1 MAKTEY
7 DILKETITAKVKEAG
22 GSRHSKGD
30 FTQMTHTLLNTPD
43 QEVTTYIKD
52 VNDPVVTK
60 PVQAYRESLKPVLKQ
75 FGVDNAELDKI
86 QQVKF
91 DKNAAE
97 AFNDLATQVVK
108 DYTGTGRKLILP
120 INSTDEAQME
130 IRQETKKETNNETKK
145 LVQKPDGSYESVPT
159 GKKKKTKAH
168 KELKVSNKVPGWLVE
183 ETEI

>member
-86 QQVKF
+86 QQDASTGQDSEGMEKAGELYY
-91 DKNAAE
+91 DA
-97 AFNDLATQVVK
+97 D
-108 DYTGTGRKLILP
+108 TGTYYIVR
-120 INSTDEAQME
+120 
-130 IRQETKKETNNETKK
+130 
-145 LVQKPDGSYESVPT
+145 
-159 GKKKKTKAH
+159 GK
-168 KELKVSNKVPGWLVE
+168 
-183 ETEI
+183 